1 MRPAASEA
9 GTVLRLAAITLVCC
23 AAAALEWP
31 APVEAQCVMCRT
43 ALASEEGRTLAA
55 AFRSGI
61 LVLLAAP
68 FAAFGVVAALAV
80 RTARRR
86 AARRPAPASRSREP
100 CPARMQVDR
109 FANPGGN
116 RAATGPTGG
125 A

>member
-1 MRPAASEA
+1 MRA
-9 GTVLRLAAITLVCC
+9 GTSEPGAALRLAATALACC

-68 FAAFGVVAALAV
+68 FAAFGVVAALAA

-86 AARRPAPASRSREP
+86 AARRQTPASRTR
-100 CPARMQVDR
+100 PA
-109 FANPGGN
+109 G
-116 RAATGPTGG
+116 
-125 A
+125 